1 MPGTGTITPSAG
13 PPGGIATPLVVSRYD
28 PTADTHFFVPVPNV
42 ECLQI
47 QRGRGASPSVARFR
61 YRMATPQLNPGW
73 PSRIEQIFGLDAIV
87 GPYVLGVDERIVV
100 TTIDPPMPG
109 STAIQYTVLFDGT
122 CQVPQMDASGDTEQ
136 VTFQAVGI
144 EMRCWETPVGQ
155 ATFRSGPDLTVND
168 GSADVPDLR
177 TTRFNPDGW
186 ANATALGFWSGGED
200 PADEDEEEDGDPE
213 EGGGKGGEDD
223 EPGEDMSD
231 DGPTDTLYP
240 VFMRTPTDGIRDRK
254 YFQLWTL
261 SMVVRY
267 LLAVY
272 NGKEEFVKNPLFGTL
287 TAILDSF
294 EVKDGVDFDPT
305 NPDTYT
311 EEPITVED
319 YDATGDPWPVAIEKV
334 ISPYGYGMQFVLDED
349 EDGKPRTTLQFFRT
363 DAANGIGPKYVF
375 LAQAGSGYD
384 PSTSN
389 VTEVSINRDV
399 AAVFNQVELD
409 TELIRH
415 EIGVVLAP
423 APWGNNPDT
432 WGIDPADVH
441 NIKNYTV
448 GDPAFTGNNVD
459 KYRTFI
465 FDEDGVG
472 HWDFDKNMVVV
483 GFASGMDTIFGKP
496 APPPDDPFADPIPKY
511 ACIPRKPLG
520 TLFSRRIV
528 DGDRLR
534 AQLHVSRN
542 PGATGP
548 YVWASVGDWQ
558 LVKDGTWE
566 LLPDRIG
573 IRFTVENPNDLFV
586 G

>member
-1 MPGTGTITPSAG
+1 
-13 PPGGIATPLVVSRYD
+13 
-28 PTADTHFFVPVPNV
+28 
-42 ECLQI
+42 
-47 QRGRGASPSVARFR
+47 
-61 YRMATPQLNPGW
+61 MATQQLNPGW

-100 TTIDPPMPG
+100 TTIDPPMSG

-155 ATFRSGPDLTVND
+155 ATFRSGPDLTVDD

-231 DGPTDTLYP
+231 VGPTDKLYP

-267 LLAVY
+267 LLSVY
-272 NGKEEFVKNPLFGTL
+272 NEKEEFVKNPLFGTL

-294 EVKDGVDFDPT
+294 EAKDGVDFDPT

-349 EDGKPRTTLQFFRT
+349 DDGKPRTTLQFFRT

-432 WGIDPADVH
+432 WGIDPADVN
-441 NIKNYTV
+441 NIRNFTV
-448 GDPAFTGNNVD
+448 GDPNFIGNNVD

-472 HWDFDKNMVVV
+472 HWDFVMRDVVT
-483 GFASGMDTIFGKP
+483 GIATSMDAVFGKP
-496 APPPDDPFADPIPKY
+496 APPPTTRSRTPSRNTHASPASRSGRCSAGGSSTAIGFVPSSTSRGIPDSEAPISGM
-511 ACIPRKPLG
+511 AAG
-520 TLFSRRIV
+520 TGNGWQILNGNFSRTGSASESSLIIQNTCMSVNNRSAWWV
-528 DGDRLR
+528 LR
-534 AQLHVSRN
+534 SR
-542 PGATGP
+542 GG
-548 YVWASVGDWQ
+548 
-558 LVKDGTWE
+558 
-566 LLPDRIG
+566 
-573 IRFTVENPNDLFV
+573 F
-586 G
+586 